1 MKLGRRDAESIVR
14 ENAALKAENAL
25 LRAHNDRLLQKSADA
40 VTAMQRLFGE
50 LGKTRIEQR
59 LDDGTV
65 RSGPFFTVLA
75 FDDMAAFPKMEG

>member
-1 MKLGRRDAESIVR
+1 MKLGRNALIALQR

-40 VTAMQRLFGE
+40 VAAMQRLFGE

-65 RSGPFFTVLA
+65 RSGPFYTVLA
-75 FDDMAAFPKMEG
+75 FDDMAAFPKMEV

>member
-1 MKLGRRDAESIVR
+1 MKLARNAVTALQR

-25 LRAHNDRLLQKSADA
+25 LRVHNDRLLQRSADVVA
-40 VTAMQRLFGE
+40 AMQRLFGE
-50 LGKTRIEQR
+50 LGKARIEQR